1 VDAAR
6 FRTIWGRTLRRT
18 RTFSARA
25 SQRDN
30 RYGAPG
36 HSHSAGS
43 CDEIP
48 NSEFRIPNFAAK
60 ARGYNAPSGGNEV
73 DLTTQFE
80 ASIEKGK
87 SLPSQGNETLLEL
100 YGLYKQA
107 TVGDVQGEAPSGFDF
122 RGAAKYAAWEKR
134 RGMISDEAM
143 QAYIDLI
150 DRLAAG

>member
-1 VDAAR
+1 MK
-6 FRTIWGRTLRRT
+6 
-18 RTFSARA
+18 
-25 SQRDN
+25 
-30 RYGAPG
+30 
-36 HSHSAGS
+36 
-43 CDEIP
+43 
-48 NSEFRIPNFAAK
+48 FRIPNFAAK
-60 ARGYNAPSGGNEV
+60 PRGYNAPSGGIDV
-73 DLTTQFE
+73 DLKERFE

-134 RGMISDEAM
+134 RGMTSDEAM

>member
-1 VDAAR
+1 
-6 FRTIWGRTLRRT
+6 
-18 RTFSARA
+18 
-25 SQRDN
+25 
-30 RYGAPG
+30 
-36 HSHSAGS
+36 
-43 CDEIP
+43 
-48 NSEFRIPNFAAK
+48 
-60 ARGYNAPSGGNEV
+60 V
-73 DLTTQFE
+73 DLTEKFE

-87 SLPSQGNETLLEL
+87 GLPSQGNETLLDL

-134 RGMISDEAM
+134 RGMTSDEAM